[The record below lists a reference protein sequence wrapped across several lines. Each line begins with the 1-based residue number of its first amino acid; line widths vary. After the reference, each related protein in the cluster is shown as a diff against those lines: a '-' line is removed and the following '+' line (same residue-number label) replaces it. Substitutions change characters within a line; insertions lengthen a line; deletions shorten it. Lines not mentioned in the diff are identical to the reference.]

1 MPAAASERINAFL
14 SLYEDVR
21 LEDVAKHPRTHL
33 WKKVKFSS
41 TLHSALPI
49 YVEGPSVGKKTA
61 LFKSP
66 RNTSEYF
73 NFQVSENGIVLWR
86 LFVNRE
92 DEFIVNAIEKAR
104 KGDHM
109 LVYGTVFTN
118 LGGAPWIDVDD
129 VETN

>member
-1 MPAAASERINAFL
+1 MQWICHL
-14 SLYEDVR
+14 
-21 LEDVAKHPRTHL
+21 TL

-49 YVEGPSVGKKTA
+49 YVEGPSVGRKTA
-61 LFKSP
+61 LFQSS
-66 RNTSEYF
+66 RNASEYL
-73 NFQVSENGIVLWR
+73 NFQVSENDFVLWR
-86 LFVNRE
+86 LFVSRE
-92 DEFIVNAIEKAR
+92 DEFIVNTIEKAG

-129 VETN
+129 VETF